1 MINSIEKHW
10 SMPSSSYQWN
20 EDVFTYSGSLNKEGL
35 HSRIIVFNSILDWN
49 ANKEKIT
56 KHTFKGIILIIGGLA
71 ELSSIYSEIETNRIQ
86 RIIAFRND
94 TNNHTTH
101 KLMLVLNYSNDKIPY
116 REVRERYTFCPICNQ
131 SSKDYGGK
139 KHHYPS
145 DGTWIRDVWNK
156 FKFEEDL
163 INDKLFLEAIFNLYC
178 NSSTEKI
185 FIVFGSQNYDS
196 NKSKIDSEKIKPV
209 KGIPPLEEYSRYGQ
223 NILQGDCMELMP
235 WLASSEKK
243 YDLIFVDPPYNL
255 GKEYDKYKD
264 DKKLEHYTEWCVKW
278 AKLAYLVLDD
288 DGIFV
293 ILNTPQ
299 NILLQLPFLLSDYE
313 LIDDVVW
320 DDLARPVARKM
331 QPTYYSIIFLKK
343 KDTGPIKSDWYKIRE
358 PTYCKRNGCLSHP
371 DSFSPGISIWSDIH
385 RTRQKSRRWGHPCN
399 LPEELVE
406 RIIQITKNAMKKDQ
420 LRILDFF
427 LGVGTT
433 TMASLMA
440 NCEST
445 GIELSYDYF
454 NTAIYRLENKY
465 YRNPNCSSNN
475 FQKKKSKKALQKL
488 VAFSL
493 EKANRTNQGY
503 STEEQVDWLIS
514 NNIIKTADI
523 EGFVRPG
530 EILKSVG
537 KEGAPGEEKIN
548 QKILEEYIS
557 V

>member
-1 MINSIEKHW
+1 MIDSIEKYW
-10 SMPSSSYQWN
+10 SMPSGSYQWD
-20 EDVFTYSGSLNKEGL
+20 EDVITYSRSLNKKGL
-35 HSRIIVFNSILDWN
+35 HSRIIVFNSIQDWN

-56 KHTFKGIILIIGGLA
+56 SHTFKGIILIIGNLV
-71 ELSSIYSEIETNRIQ
+71 ELSSIYSEIETNKIQ
-86 RIIAFRND
+86 RIIAFRNK
-94 TNNHTTH
+94 TEKHTVH

-116 REVRERYTFCPICNQ
+116 REVRERYTYCPICNK

-156 FKFEEDL
+156 FKFDDDV
-163 INDKLFLEAIFNLYC
+163 INDRLFLEAIYNLYC
-178 NSSTEKI
+178 NLSTEKI
-185 FIVFGSQNYDS
+185 LIVSGNQNYDI
-196 NKSKIDSEKIKPV
+196 KTSKIKSQKFKPV
-209 KGIPPLEEYSRYGQ
+209 EETPPLEEYSKHDQ
-223 NILQGDCMELMP
+223 TILQGDCMELLP
-235 WLASSEKK
+235 WLAKSGKK

-264 DKKLEHYTEWCVKW
+264 DKKLEQYTEWCVKW
-278 AKLAYLVLDD
+278 AKLAKPVLED
-288 DGIFV
+288 DGIFA

-313 LIDDVVW
+313 LIDDIVW

-343 KDTGPIKSDWYKIRE
+343 KNTGSTKSEWYKIRE
-358 PTYCKRNGCLSHP
+358 PIYCKRNGCFSHP
-371 DSFSPGISIWSDIH
+371 DSFSPGVSIWSDVH

-399 LPEELVE
+399 LPEELVD
-406 RIIQITKNAMKKDQ
+406 RIIHITKNAMNKDK

-427 LGVGTT
+427 LGVGTS

-454 NTAIYRLENKY
+454 NTAVYRLEGKH

-493 EKANRTNQGY
+493 EKANRTNQEY
-503 STEEQVDWLIS
+503 STEDQVDWLIS
-514 NNIIKTADI
+514 NNIVKASDI
-523 EGFVRPG
+523 EHFIRPG

-548 QKILEEYIS
+548 QRILEEYIT